1 MSLNREQLTDLTKDW
16 LMTMIYDKPTTF
28 DNLIQYGCK
37 AMIYGHD
44 TYEDIL
50 DIVKSLQDTGHIKR
64 IDGKLHLTARGIF
77 SVKKNTLMPLEKLT
91 DDPKYFTSFVA
102 ANRSKCD
109 IKFLESLLESKD
121 KTERIQ
127 SFSRHHYLD
136 VERIKELIS
145 TFLSHYPEFGFG
157 FK

>member
-1 MSLNREQLTDLTKDW
+1 MSLNKEQLNDLTQDW

-44 TYEDIL
+44 TYDDIL
-50 DIVKSLQDTGHIKR
+50 NIVKSLQETGHIKR
-64 IDGKLHLTARGIF
+64 IDGKLHLTGRGIF
-77 SVKKNTLMPLEKLT
+77 YVKKNTLMPLEKLT
-91 DDPKYFTSFVA
+91 DDPKYFTSFVE

-109 IKFLESLLESKD
+109 IKFLEGLLVSED
-121 KTERIQ
+121 KTGYIQ
-127 SFSRHHYLD
+127 SFSQHHYLA
-136 VERIKELIS
+136 VVKITELIS
-145 TFLSHYPEFGFG
+145 IFLSHYPEFGFG